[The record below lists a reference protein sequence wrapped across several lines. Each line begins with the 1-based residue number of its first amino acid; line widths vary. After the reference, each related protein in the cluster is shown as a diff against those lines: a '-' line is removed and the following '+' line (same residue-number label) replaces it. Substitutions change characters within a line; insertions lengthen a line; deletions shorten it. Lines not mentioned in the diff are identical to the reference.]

1 MKTKENSNKVKSV
14 KVQNRVDLRN
24 AWLNETRTITA
35 LVKFCYSDQGRPY
48 VEKVLADIEGAP
60 SFGSVCSVK
69 NIINSLKV
77 LDSRDDVKR
86 KYLVDSKGNERRLFT
101 IGIVAIAAR
110 QMAKK

>member
-1 MKTKENSNKVKSV
+1 MKTKNKKVRSA
-14 KVQNRVDLRN
+14 KVQNRVNLRN

-35 LVKFCYSDQGRPY
+35 LVKFCYSEQGRPY

-60 SFGSVCSVK
+60 KFESVCSVK
-69 NIINSLKV
+69 NIIRSLKV
-77 LDSRDDVKR
+77 LDARENVKR